1 MWDSVYILCYLNSSV
16 TRRTVI
22 QILTALKNYLLQVV
36 MKLIKHCHEV
46 DLANLGI
53 AQGAL
58 LGLVTETRLEITH
71 CFPFPSAASDDTF
84 NDDDFQ
90 LDMMRRL
97 RYPQRFFAIKSSRG
111 SCPPQT
117 QIPSI

>member
-1 MWDSVYILCYLNSSV
+1 
-16 TRRTVI
+16 
-22 QILTALKNYLLQVV
+22 

-97 RYPQRFFAIKSSRG
+97 RYPQVFCFKASMSVFPHKADDNI
-111 SCPPQT
+111 
-117 QIPSI
+117 